1 MYISPLEIDQIRHEY
16 FEYLKSIKSIKIDI
30 SDDLQEK
37 LKEAPISLKR
47 KLEEKLKWVTSLY
60 EDLFDDFI
68 KKRTLY
74 EMSRHFTEISTE
86 KDILCDFD
94 DCLFYI
100 FKKELRKLL
109 QFNTEDN
116 IYESKK
122 YKDFID
128 MLKEYYDDL
137 NKILELRISDILE
150 FIKMYGKLFEG
161 VKEMKDYIYKGNKY
175 LIVNAKDAGGIFKNC
190 DFNENEITFFNK
202 IAKEREFSKI
212 LIFKDRIYL
221 DRNKE
226 KIMDDSNGERLENVY
241 LLSKSHMIENKGTLF
256 EVISYL
262 YARKILNQIKP
273 LFLST
278 HNLLLELKGSEEES
292 INDSKK
298 KEIDI
303 PIILRYEDK
312 YIFIPIECKFTY
324 PSDDDIQRLNQ
335 LKKKLNDIP
344 VDNEICILTA
354 NSNKILMKEN
364 IHIVSISKF
373 EEWIKEIF
381 N

>member
-1 MYISPLEIDQIRHEY
+1 
-16 FEYLKSIKSIKIDI
+16 
-30 SDDLQEK
+30 
-37 LKEAPISLKR
+37 
-47 KLEEKLKWVTSLY
+47 
-60 EDLFDDFI
+60 
-68 KKRTLY
+68 
-74 EMSRHFTEISTE
+74 MSRHFTEISTE

-256 EVISYL
+256 EVTSYL